1 MKRRNIIQD
10 LNNRFYKNSN
20 PNYREKE
27 EEEENE
33 EDGDEGWSGEVD
45 GDREDLEEV
54 VIAGKKKVSDDLE
67 FDEIRLLDDVI
78 KEKIFGYLDLELTDT
93 MKDPELNPL
102 PSPDPTANN
111 PPPITPYSTALKK
124 T

>member
-27 EEEENE
+27 EEEEKE

-45 GDREDLEEV
+45 GDREGV
-54 VIAGKKKVSDDLE
+54 G
-67 FDEIRLLDDVI
+67 
-78 KEKIFGYLDLELTDT
+78 
-93 MKDPELNPL
+93 
-102 PSPDPTANN
+102 
-111 PPPITPYSTALKK
+111 
-124 T
+124 